1 MAEQNPLLA
10 QYAGARQVAQGTPMR
25 VSAGQGMAP
34 GQVAQYL
41 QGNALNVAQRLDGRA
56 NNMVESDP
64 AVDIRARERFQEQ
77 MDQQV
82 YADNNAMTRAEM
94 DLKGQRDIAESN
106 NALTRELGFARI
118 GSAENM
124 QDKEL
129 VSKKELFYAD
139 LDQRGKELVEKA
151 REFDSRL
158 EFDEWAEENKLS
170 ENEANRI
177 FAASENDKKLIE
189 GARQFDTLDE
199 WRKDEKAMD
208 LDEAEKVRIFEASQS
223 KKERASKEKIAKE
236 GNESRESVAFKQLDT
251 QLEIAGMDNATR
263 KYLGDMQG
271 AIDKERTDIMRDE
284 VILKGEDIEN
294 RRVLGLAELEENR
307 SQFNKNI
314 DLQFQQ
320 LDAQIEQAD
329 DVNMRMLQVARMQL
343 DGAKYNVDKSY
354 ELKMLERGDEANR
367 AANIQPVAD
376 DMLAKVMAW
385 KSGGLQQEQ
394 EKLEAAFIMSNAA
407 KIQGIDITT
416 LYKPNGN
423 PNPVAIAK
431 AKTAF
436 YGDPA
441 NASLR
446 DSMNQFVSSGIQAT
460 TTQMNELERLASE
473 YKFKYAPATT
483 PPGNSL
489 TAPLQGQGGF
499 TPQFPP
505 GFQGVTP

>member
-82 YADNNAMTRAEM
+82 YADNNAMDRQKI
-94 DLKGQRDIAESN
+94 DLEGRMAMADAQ
-106 NALTRELGFARI
+106 NALTKELGYARI
-118 GSAENM
+118 NSAEDM
-124 QDKEL
+124 QRTGIEGQKEILNIQLTDKEKDR
-129 VSKKELFYAD
+129 VEDARKFDTRQAWM
-139 LDQRGKELVEKA
+139 EKA
-151 REFDSRL
+151 KQL
-158 EFDEWAEENKLS
+158 
-170 ENEANRI
+170 
-177 FAASENDKKLIE
+177 
-189 GARQFDTLDE
+189 
-199 WRKDEKAMD
+199 D
-208 LDEAEKVRIFEASQS
+208 LDESEADRVWRSLESDKQIASAESEGDKNRGVQE
-223 KKERASKEKIAKE
+223 KKIESSERVSLEQIQAQLKIAGDE
-236 GNESRESVAFKQLDT
+236 NDT
-251 QLEIAGMDNATR
+251 R
-263 KYLGDMQG
+263 RYLGDMQND
-271 AIDKERTDIMRDE
+271 IDKARTFIMQDE
-284 VILKGEDIEN
+284 VNIKGKQVEYN
-294 RRVLGLAELEENR
+294 REISLEEIGQR
-307 SQFNKNI
+307 KEQFESEIQLKY
-314 DLQFQQ
+314 DQ
-320 LDAQIEQAD
+320 LDAEIEKSENAD
-329 DVNMRMLQVARMQL
+329 KRMLQVARMQL

-367 AANIQPVAD
+367 AANIQPVVD

-436 YGDPA
+436 YSDPA

-460 TTQMNELERLASE
+460 TTQMNELERLAFT
-473 YKFKYAPATT
+473 YKGKYAPATT

-489 TAPLQGQGGF
+489 TAPQQGQGGF

-505 GFQGVTP
+505 GFKGMR

>member
-82 YADNNAMTRAEM
+82 YADNNAMDRQKI
-94 DLKGQRDIAESN
+94 DLEGRMAMADSQ
-106 NALTRELGFARI
+106 NALTKELGYARI
-118 GSAENM
+118 NSAEDM
-124 QDKEL
+124 QDRGIEGQKEIL
-129 VSKKELFYAD
+129 NIQLTDKEKDRVEDARKFDTRQAWM
-139 LDQRGKELVEKA
+139 EKA
-151 REFDSRL
+151 
-158 EFDEWAEENKLS
+158 
-170 ENEANRI
+170 
-177 FAASENDKKLIE
+177 
-189 GARQFDTLDE
+189 
-199 WRKDEKAMD
+199 
-208 LDEAEKVRIFEASQS
+208 
-223 KKERASKEKIAKE
+223 
-236 GNESRESVAFKQLDT
+236 KQLDLDDNEADRVWRSLESDKQIEST
-251 QLEIAGMDNATR
+251 ESEGEKNRGVQEKKIESSERVSLKQIQAQLTIAGDENDTR
-263 KYLGDMQG
+263 RYLGDMQND
-271 AIDKERTDIMRDE
+271 IDKARTFIMQDE
-284 VILKGEDIEN
+284 VNIKGKQVEYN
-294 RRVLGLAELEENR
+294 REISLEEIGQR
-307 SQFNKNI
+307 KE
-314 DLQFQQ
+314 QFQSEIQLKYDQ
-320 LDAQIEQAD
+320 LDAEIEKSENAD
-329 DVNMRMLQVARMQL
+329 KRMLQVARMQL

-367 AANIQPVAD
+367 AANIQPVVD

-460 TTQMNELERLASE
+460 TTQMNELERLAFT
-473 YKFKYAPATT
+473 YKGKYAPATT

-489 TAPLQGQGGF
+489 TAPQQGQGGF

-505 GFQGVTP
+505 GFKGMR